1 MNSNI
6 IGNEYLGIALIN
18 SDEDYTLAFSIY
30 PLRLNIYHFVEDGR
44 LQIRFSIFKLAIG
57 IFLEI

>member
-1 MNSNI
+1 MNSRV
-6 IGNEYLGIALIN
+6 IGNQYLGMVLN
-18 SDEDYTLAFSIY
+18 KDEDLTVSFSIY
-30 PLRLNIYHFVEDGR
+30 PLRLSIYHFVEDGR

>member
-1 MNSNI
+1 MNSRV
-6 IGNEYLGIALIN
+6 IGNQYLGMVLIK
-18 SDEDYTLAFSIY
+18 DEDLTVSFSIY
-30 PLRLNIYHFVEDGR
+30 RLRLSIYHFVEDGR